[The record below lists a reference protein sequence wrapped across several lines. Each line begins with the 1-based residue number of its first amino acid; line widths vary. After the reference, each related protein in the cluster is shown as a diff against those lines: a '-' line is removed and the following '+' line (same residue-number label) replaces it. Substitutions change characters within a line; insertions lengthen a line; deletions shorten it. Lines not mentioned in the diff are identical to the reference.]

1 MAVWDTSVASG
12 LHPDSPLFELAS
24 EAALSAE
31 PVLLAAPTVQEI
43 AFGLQRKAPAD
54 PKFQTALHWFTEI
67 LDAGV
72 LGVLPLSWEA
82 ALLAGRL
89 RARHPAPPPPPARSV
104 RAAPSPSAGSPG
116 WPTSRSRRA
125 PGWPASPSTQRIKLT
140 SSCSATPSPTFI
152 PARAGWSSA
161 PTRAGSRLICVF
173 AVGVAAWAG
182 EGAFEGAL
190 VRSWSAACAGVPPMI
205 AA

>member
-24 EAALSAE
+24 ADAFSAE
-31 PVLLAAPTVQEI
+31 PILLASPTVQEI

-89 RARHPAPPPPPARSV
+89 RARHPTPPTPARSQRSRGTKPERRVAWVTDIQIAASAWLAGESVCTTDQAHFESLGNAIADLHPGEGTLGVLPPPAPDRS
-104 RAAPSPSAGSPG
+104 
-116 WPTSRSRRA
+116 
-125 PGWPASPSTQRIKLT
+125 
-140 SSCSATPSPTFI
+140 
-152 PARAGWSSA
+152 
-161 PTRAGSRLICVF
+161 
-173 AVGVAAWAG
+173 
-182 EGAFEGAL
+182 
-190 VRSWSAACAGVPPMI
+190 
-205 AA
+205 